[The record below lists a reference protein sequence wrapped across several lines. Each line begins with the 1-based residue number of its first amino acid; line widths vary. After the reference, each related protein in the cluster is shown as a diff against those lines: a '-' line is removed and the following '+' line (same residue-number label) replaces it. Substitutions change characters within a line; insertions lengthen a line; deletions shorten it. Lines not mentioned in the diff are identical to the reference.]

1 MAQTDDYDQHEDPGW
16 FRDQLRQRDG
26 LIAELRS
33 ERDEQTDLIRRLR
46 EHAEDYVTSIESWR
60 ETFEMEL
67 TDEGWSWQPFWDEHW
82 KLVDRLN
89 ALVRDWNRM
98 IPLIDGVRDV
108 GRPLAASEAE
118 AAYVLKL
125 HRQRKSLRAIADET
139 SLSLRTVRTIIG
151 RAHFSDRTSVKRRK
165 IAIDQHERAHW
176 KATRRTGD
184 ALPQQVQAVIEIGQ
198 ALVQEAKGLGRG
210 R

>member
-1 MAQTDDYDQHEDPGW
+1 MAQTDDCDQHEDPGW

-89 ALVRDWNRM
+89 AWS
-98 IPLIDGVRDV
+98 G
-108 GRPLAASEAE
+108 
-118 AAYVLKL
+118 
-125 HRQRKSLRAIADET
+125 
-139 SLSLRTVRTIIG
+139 
-151 RAHFSDRTSVKRRK
+151 
-165 IAIDQHERAHW
+165 
-176 KATRRTGD
+176 TGT
-184 ALPQQVQAVIEIGQ
+184 E
-198 ALVQEAKGLGRG
+198 
-210 R
+210 